1 MFWLD
6 RVYEQLEGSLKEKI
20 ASGNTLTVRD
30 EKTSSG
36 RVHVGSMRAL
46 ALHAALSERL
56 TEAGVPNIFKYEIND
71 FDPMDGLPVYLDAS
85 VYTEHMGKPLLHVPS
100 PDPSAENFAEYFA
113 NEYMQA
119 IHDAGF
125 TPEFYRASELY
136 LSGRM
141 NGVIRT
147 ALEKAPLIRQIY
159 KEISGAERADTWL
172 PISIICEQCGKVGT
186 TKATLFDGEKVTYA
200 CYPTAVKWAVGCGY
214 KGEVSPFDGKAKLPW
229 KVEWAAKW
237 KVMGVDVEGGGKD
250 HYSKGGARDVA
261 RRISEEVFEYPE
273 PFGVPN
279 EFFLVGGKKMSSS
292 KGAGSSAREIV
303 DLLPPQIFRLA
314 LFGKDMNQQINFD
327 PAGDTIPVLFDTYDT
342 LAEKYWSGIV
352 DDDSRLFEYVH
363 TPVERAVLKSRKR
376 FLPRFSQ
383 VAFLVQMPHLDLESE
398 ALRLKGEAITPL
410 DREELELRAK
420 YAKIWLEKSA
430 SDEFKFSLS
439 MDSVPESAK
448 NLSAEQKSTLVELLT
463 FIESHEKL
471 DGLQLHTEIHEIRK
485 RHAIEPKAFF
495 GAIYQAF
502 LGKDHGPKVGWFLS
516 VLDRD
521 FVISRLKEVAG
532 RV

>member
-6 RVYEQLEGSLKEKI
+6 KVYEQLENSLKEKI
-20 ASGNTLTVRD
+20 ASGDTLTVRD
-30 EKTSSG
+30 EKTASG

-46 ALHAALSERL
+46 ALHAAISERL

-85 VYTEHMGKPLLHVPS
+85 VYQKEMGKPLYKIPAPEGSLAP
-100 PDPSAENFAEYFA
+100 NFAEDVASDYIS
-113 NEYMQA
+113 A
-119 IHDAGF
+119 IHGAGF
-125 TPEFYRASELY
+125 NPEFYRASELY
-136 LSGRM
+136 VSGKM
-141 NGVIRT
+141 NGVIT
-147 ALEKAPLIRQIY
+147 MALNKVETVRKIY
-159 KEISGAERADTWL
+159 QEIYGTPRPADWF
-172 PISIICEQCGKVGT
+172 PIQVICESCGKMST
-186 TKATLFDGEKVTYA
+186 TKVTAFDGEKVTYT
-200 CYPTAVKWAVGCGY
+200 CYPTAVKWTEGCAHSG
-214 KGEVSPFDGKAKLPW
+214 KISPFNGNGKLLWKLD
-229 KVEWAAKW
+229 WAAKW
-237 KVMGVDVEGGGKD
+237 KVIGVDVEGGGKD
-250 HYSKGGARDVA
+250 HYSKGGSRDVA

-448 NLSAEQKSTLVELLT
+448 NLSAEQKGTLLELLT

-521 FVISRLKEVAG
+521 FVISRLKEVS
-532 RV
+532 